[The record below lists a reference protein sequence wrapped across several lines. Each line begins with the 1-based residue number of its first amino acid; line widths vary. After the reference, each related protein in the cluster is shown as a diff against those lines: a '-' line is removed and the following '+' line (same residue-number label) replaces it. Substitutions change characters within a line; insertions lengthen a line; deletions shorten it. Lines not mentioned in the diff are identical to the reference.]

1 MSRIPQIE
9 LERRAAW
16 RGTCG
21 ICGSSFGWSKNLRDR
36 KRYCSQVCSG
46 RANGRI
52 ATFRGKLNHYV
63 CLYCCKPFDSYYKN
77 RVYCSRECTVLHRRE
92 LPVPRGY
99 ACRVDANHAEISRA
113 LKDAGASVLD
123 CSKVGQGCP
132 DLIVGKNGKTAL
144 MEIKN
149 PKTQYGRAG
158 LSKLQAEWHA
168 EWRGGTLAVVCDVES
183 ALRVLKVMEA

>member
-1 MSRIPQIE
+1 MTRVSQEE
-9 LERRAAW
+9 LERRSTW
-16 RGTCG
+16 RGACG
-21 ICGSSFGWSKNLRDR
+21 VCGATFGWSKKLRY
-36 KRYCSQVCSG
+36 KQIYCSRVCAG
-46 RANGRI
+46 RANGQI
-52 ATFRGKLNHYV
+52 STVRGRLNHYV
-63 CLYCCKPFDSYYKN
+63 CRFCSKPFSVYHK
-77 RVYCSRECTVLHRRE
+77 RRAYCSRECTVLHRRE

-113 LKDAGASVLD
+113 LKEAGASVID